1 MKILLVPSVRETFKK
16 QFELSVDINLIKFLN
31 FTFGNKIIIEILK
44 EKILK
49 KPNLIILVG
58 GNGLPNLE
66 GGLHNSIRH
75 KLNNIAYKY
84 AVKRKIP
91 VIGICLGAQFIG
103 FKNNFMFKKK
113 NFIGKHS
120 VFLNENINFFK
131 KKINKVNSFH
141 NFMITKTN
149 NQFEFI
155 YKTNDNSIELFK
167 SKTKKILGMMW
178 HPERNKKFS
187 SIDKK
192 IFKGFYDNYNSFCRQ
207 R

>member
-1 MKILLVPSVRETFKK
+1 MKILLVPSVKETFKK

-31 FTFGNKIIIEILK
+31 FTFGKKIIIEILN

-84 AVKRKIP
+84 AIKRKIP

-103 FKNNFMFKKK
+103 FKNNFKFKKK
-113 NFIGKHS
+113 NFKGNHS
-120 VFLNENINFFK
+120 VFLNENINSFY
-131 KKINKVNSFH
+131 KKIYKVNSFH
-141 NFMITKTN
+141 NFMITKIN
-149 NQFEFI
+149 NQFKFI

-187 SIDKK
+187 PIDKK
-192 IFKGFYDNYNSFCRQ
+192 IFKGFYDNYNSFCR
-207 R
+207 

>member
-1 MKILLVPSVRETFKK
+1 
-16 QFELSVDINLIKFLN
+16 
-31 FTFGNKIIIEILK
+31 
-44 EKILK
+44 
-49 KPNLIILVG
+49 
-58 GNGLPNLE
+58 
-66 GGLHNSIRH
+66 
-75 KLNNIAYKY
+75 
-84 AVKRKIP
+84 
-91 VIGICLGAQFIG
+91 
-103 FKNNFMFKKK
+103 
-113 NFIGKHS
+113 
-120 VFLNENINFFK
+120 
-131 KKINKVNSFH
+131 
-141 NFMITKTN
+141 MITKTN

>member
-1 MKILLVPSVRETFKK
+1 MKILLVPSVKETFKN
-16 QFELSVDINLIKFLN
+16 QFELSVDINLIKFIN
-31 FTFGNKIIIEILK
+31 FTFGKKIIIEILK

-84 AVKRKIP
+84 AIKRKIP
-91 VIGICLGAQFIG
+91 IIGICLGAQFIG
-103 FKNNFMFKKK
+103 FKNNFKFKKK
-113 NFIGKHS
+113 NFIGNHS
-120 VFLNENINFFK
+120 VFLNENINSFY

-141 NFMITKTN
+141 NFMITKIN
-149 NQFEFI
+149 NRFEFI
-155 YKTNDNSIELFK
+155 YKTNNNSIELFR

-187 SIDKK
+187 LIDKK
-192 IFKGFYDNYNSFCRQ
+192 IFKGFYDNYNSFCR
-207 R
+207 

>member
-16 QFELSVDINLIKFLN
+16 QFELSVDMNLIKFLN
-31 FTFGNKIIIEILK
+31 FTFGNKITIEILK

-58 GNGLPNLE
+58 GNGLPDLE

-75 KLNNIAYKY
+75 KLNNVAYKY
-84 AVKRKIP
+84 ATKRKIP
-91 VIGICLGAQFIG
+91 IIGICLGAQFIG
-103 FKNNFMFKKK
+103 FKNNFKFKKK
-113 NFIGKHS
+113 NFKGNHS
-120 VFLNENINFFK
+120 VFLNENINFFH

-141 NFMITKTN
+141 NFMITRIN
-149 NQFEFI
+149 NEFEFI

-187 SIDKK
+187 QIDKK
-192 IFKGFYDNYNSFCRQ
+192 IFKNFYDNYNSFCR
-207 R
+207 